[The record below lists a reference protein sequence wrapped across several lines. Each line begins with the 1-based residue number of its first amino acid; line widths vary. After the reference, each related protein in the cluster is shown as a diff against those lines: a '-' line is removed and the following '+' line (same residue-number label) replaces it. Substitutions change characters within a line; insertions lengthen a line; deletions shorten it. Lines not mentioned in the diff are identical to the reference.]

1 MIEKILGFQVLL
13 CLISIILIPFRTDSD
28 VVIGEIYILLTKSLL
43 SFFITTILLFF
54 MLPIFLIDSINN
66 IFRK

>member
-13 CLISIILIPFRTDSD
+13 CLISIILIPFRSDSHI
-28 VVIGEIYILLTKSLL
+28 VIGEMYILLTKSIL
-43 SFFITTILLFF
+43 SFFITIILLFF
-54 MLPIFLIDSINN
+54 MLPIFLIDSVNN